1 MLYVQSRRGNGWSYP
16 PTLSENTHFAAV
28 DFFFIWCT
36 MDDALLN
43 ERDALKIA
51 LLCWEKKT
59 YFGIFGAKRIGEPL
73 KIIKA
78 WTK

>member
-1 MLYVQSRRGNGWSYP
+1 
-16 PTLSENTHFAAV
+16 
-28 DFFFIWCT
+28 